1 MLSCFILGQ
10 LPLNFPYVFFYS
22 VYCILEILQTIHSI
36 RRDDSLRSD
45 RTEYHHSVPLPEA
58 SHPTPDLK
66 RLGKHP
72 SYLATRATNGFEM
85 DRSTYLPT
93 RL

>member
-36 RRDDSLRSD
+36 RREDSLRSD
-45 RTEYHHSVPLPEA
+45 RTKYHHSVPLPEA
-58 SHPTPDLK
+58 SHQTQTQTMLVFDPALK
-66 RLGKHP
+66 V
-72 SYLATRATNGFEM
+72 
-85 DRSTYLPT
+85 LPKQSEKK
-93 RL
+93 L